1 MAKENK
7 TIADNEVRKDKEAGP
22 RVSINWDT
30 SNMRSTYA
38 NVCNVSSTQEEVNII
53 FGTNKSWHSNQS
65 ELVLEITDRLIL
77 SPFTAKRLSML
88 LNNVLKEYE
97 SRYGEVQIGS
107 VRPEYIFR
115 HYFFRTS
122 VNYCKA
128 HRSRPCALF

>member
-107 VRPEYIFR
+107 VRPE
-115 HYFFRTS
+115 
-122 VNYCKA
+122 
-128 HRSRPCALF
+128 